1 MELGLRTI
9 ILLFFGVLSELS
21 ILGKS
26 WLVLRILLVSHPL
39 LVASCTL
46 SVVLAI
52 VVLLSITAFAS
63 ALAPTMASL
72 VVVSRLALATLLIV
86 VLVVLGSVSLAT
98 LAIPLVVIRIAFFV
112 SVSTLTLSSVFGH
125 ILFLASATSPS
136 ASSVFLPASFGL
148 LGLRLLSLFVLFTI
162 DFIFFI
168 VMLRLIPAILLL
180 IWIILNSILF
190 RFLLWQLIA
199 VFIVLIVILWVVLM
213 ILLFLSVA
221 VFTNAIVA
229 LAVVA
234 SIILFLS
241 VVLLSMPFI
250 SFIFFLIRVLSFIII
265 FIILI
270 LIFFIWAVF
279 LNFHRALKAFAVS
292 VITIFVDL
300 ASATSLVLSLVLLSG
315 PLLFFGHLFH
325 DVYIISKLFL
335 TVLQCCGFHGVLFW
349 LSILLLLLVIFE
361 RGSSL
366 PEVEAM
372 VLFLFLSLLFLL
384 PLLLEVL
391 LSHFFIVGGLFI
403 AVFDED
409 VLVLLQI
416 YFNLLVDE
424 EIVIHFPLLSRVV
437 LTEVAVA
444 SKGVLLVFYQE
455 SESNL
460 VVLPMVAP
468 VVEVFYLIGF
478 ERFQLVHH
486 LAGDVPSRKISFRV
500 VVQEQMD
507 LEIVRGLLLFDHYL
521 VEEGVIYVVEP
532 KV

>member
-1 MELGLRTI
+1 
-9 ILLFFGVLSELS
+9 
-21 ILGKS
+21 
-26 WLVLRILLVSHPL
+26 
-39 LVASCTL
+39 
-46 SVVLAI
+46 
-52 VVLLSITAFAS
+52 
-63 ALAPTMASL
+63 
-72 VVVSRLALATLLIV
+72 
-86 VLVVLGSVSLAT
+86 
-98 LAIPLVVIRIAFFV
+98 
-112 SVSTLTLSSVFGH
+112 
-125 ILFLASATSPS
+125 
-136 ASSVFLPASFGL
+136 
-148 LGLRLLSLFVLFTI
+148 
-162 DFIFFI
+162 
-168 VMLRLIPAILLL
+168 
-180 IWIILNSILF
+180 
-190 RFLLWQLIA
+190 
-199 VFIVLIVILWVVLM
+199 
-213 ILLFLSVA
+213 
-221 VFTNAIVA
+221 
-229 LAVVA
+229 
-234 SIILFLS
+234 
-241 VVLLSMPFI
+241 
-250 SFIFFLIRVLSFIII
+250 
-265 FIILI
+265 
-270 LIFFIWAVF
+270 
-279 LNFHRALKAFAVS
+279 
-292 VITIFVDL
+292 
-300 ASATSLVLSLVLLSG
+300 
-315 PLLFFGHLFH
+315 
-325 DVYIISKLFL
+325 
-335 TVLQCCGFHGVLFW
+335 
-349 LSILLLLLVIFE
+349 
-361 RGSSL
+361 
-366 PEVEAM
+366 M

-486 LAGDVPSRKISFRV
+486 LAGDVPSRRISFRV